1 MAQMTETQFT
11 NRSSD
16 SPVLVIGA
24 AGLDM
29 VGRLK
34 TLASSTQFLAGK
46 SNPANIRVSFGG
58 VARNVAENL
67 ARLGQLTQLLSAVGN
82 DQLGKEM
89 LAHTKACGVEVS
101 ACLLSDQSPTS
112 SYLAV
117 YDSEGQRYLALEDMA
132 VLEEIS
138 VAFLRANRELIA
150 QSAFVFIDSN
160 LSPKALKTVIS
171 LAQRVGVPVCADTT
185 STLLAQRLLPHLS
198 NLAVISANSGEA
210 SVLCQDDPVVHDAET
225 ALQAARKLINQGV
238 EIVVIALAEFGVV
251 YATSETSGHVP
262 AVRTR
267 IIDPTGAGDAL
278 IATVLFGLLNHISI
292 DESVR
297 LGVTAASLILRHP
310 GTVLPNL
317 SLEKLYDELLV

>member
-1 MAQMTETQFT
+1 MNDFHFAD
-11 NRSSD
+11 RSSEF
-16 SPVLVIGA
+16 PVLVIGA

-34 TLASSTQFLAGK
+34 TLASSAQFLAGRA
-46 SNPANIRVSFGG
+46 NPADIRVSFGG

-67 ARLGQLTQLLSAVGN
+67 SRLGQPVRLLTAVGE

-89 LAHTKACGVEVS
+89 LAHTHACGVDVS
-101 ACLLSDQSPTS
+101 ACLHSSKYSTS

-117 YDSEGQRYLALEDMA
+117 YDAEGQRYLALEDMA
-132 VLEEIS
+132 VLGELNPTY
-138 VAFLRANRELIA
+138 FRTNRQLID
-150 QSAFVFIDSN
+150 QSALVFIDSN
-160 LSPKALKTVIS
+160 LSDKALKSVMT
-171 LAQRVGVPVCADTT
+171 LAQHARVPVCADTT
-185 STLLAQRLLPHLS
+185 SALLAQRLIPHLS
-198 NLAVISANSGEA
+198 NLAVLSANSAET
-210 SVLCQDDPVVHDAET
+210 SVLCEGNPVVKDAET

-238 EIVVIALAEFGVV
+238 KLVVIALAEFGVV
-251 YATSETSGHVP
+251 YATSDISGHVP

-267 IIDPTGAGDAL
+267 ILDPTGAGDAL
-278 IATVLFGLLNHISI
+278 IATVVFGLLNRIEI